1 MVSLALLMLT
11 AAAVLGALI
20 VRTQASQLALL
31 ERLATRALLEDA
43 ARPLRLTV
51 VGLPELRWW
60 TLRPGQ
66 PPRPNG
72 DHDDPL
78 DAESLALAE
87 RARRQGR
94 ALLSP
99 TRPWAPLR
107 LAVPFESEVRVARLP
122 AAASGTWLL
131 ALLVADVLVFT
142 AFGAWILRR
151 RVVRPLERL
160 SAAAR
165 ALAAGDFAE
174 RVPAEGPRETFEVAT
189 TFNAMTEA
197 LDARTRAL
205 EKAVG
210 DLRVSNRELREV
222 REGLDR
228 AERLAAV
235 GRLAAGVAHEVGN
248 PIGAVLAFVD
258 LAKRDPGLSPAS
270 VRHLERAVEEG
281 GRVRNILRQLLDFS
295 RPPRTERVPID
306 LQGVAEETAGL
317 VLAQRRYA
325 DIAIE
330 VETEG
335 QPPVCRAD
343 RNQLVQIL
351 LNLFL
356 NAADA
361 LQGTADPRIV
371 VRIRGGARVRREGD
385 AEPAETGRC
394 DFDVLECRVADNG
407 PGIPESDRAQI
418 FDPFFSTK
426 DAGQGTGLGLSN
438 ALRFAEELGGDLTL
452 GSAAG
457 PGAEFVL
464 TLPVA
469 CASSSGKVR
478 TPAG

>member
-1 MVSLALLMLT
+1 
-11 AAAVLGALI
+11 
-20 VRTQASQLALL
+20 
-31 ERLATRALLEDA
+31 
-43 ARPLRLTV
+43 
-51 VGLPELRWW
+51 
-60 TLRPGQ
+60 
-66 PPRPNG
+66 
-72 DHDDPL
+72 
-78 DAESLALAE
+78 
-87 RARRQGR
+87 
-94 ALLSP
+94 
-99 TRPWAPLR
+99 
-107 LAVPFESEVRVARLP
+107 VRVARLP

-210 DLRVSNRELREV
+210 DLRVSNRELREA

-248 PIGAVLAFVD
+248 PMGAVLAFVD
-258 LAKRDPGLSPAS
+258 LAKRDPGLSPVS

-306 LQGVAEETAGL
+306 LQSIAEETAGL

-325 DIAIE
+325 EIAIE

-335 QPPVCRAD
+335 QPPLCRAE

-361 LQGTADPRIV
+361 LQGTTDPRIV

-385 AEPAETGRC
+385 AAAAETVRR

-407 PGIPESDRAQI
+407 PGIPEGDRAQI

-452 GSAAG
+452 GSAAS

-469 CASSSGKVR
+469 CAPSSVKAR
-478 TPAG
+478 TPAR